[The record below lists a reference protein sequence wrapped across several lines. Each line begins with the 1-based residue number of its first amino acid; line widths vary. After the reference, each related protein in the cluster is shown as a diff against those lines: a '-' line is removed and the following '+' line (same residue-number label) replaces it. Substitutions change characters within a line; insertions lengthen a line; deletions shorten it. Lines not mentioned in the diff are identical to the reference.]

1 MKLNMKRKQM
11 AFGAVMVA
19 AMAVVPMQGSLLAQV
34 MGAGSALA
42 QAVNKQPK
50 VDFKLS
56 VAKLTT
62 AKNDQGATVEKW
74 QPLDSGNAVVAPGD
88 TLRYNVAGKNTGN
101 DTAKK
106 LVITQP
112 IPQKTVYVLNS
123 ATVEQQAVITYSIDG
138 GKSYVAKPTVRVQL
152 ASGEIAVGLG
162 PTEGYRPAPPEAY
175 THVRWQVSQSLSPQQ
190 QLLAQYQV
198 RVK

>member
-1 MKLNMKRKQM
+1 MKMKRQQIV
-11 AFGAVMVA
+11 FGAMMVA

-42 QAVNKQPK
+42 QAVNRQPK
-50 VDFKLS
+50 VDFRLS

-138 GKSYVAKPTVRVQL
+138 GKSYVANPTVRVKL
-152 ASGEIAVGLG
+152 ASGEIAD
-162 PTEGYRPAPPEAY
+162 RPAPAESY
-175 THVRWQVSQSLSPQQ
+175 THVRWQVSQALSPQQ

>member
-1 MKLNMKRKQM
+1 MNMKRQQIV
-11 AFGAVMVA
+11 FGAVMVA

-50 VDFKLS
+50 IEFKLS
-56 VAKLTT
+56 AAKLTT
-62 AKNDQGATVEKW
+62 AKTEQGATVEKW

-88 TLRYNVAGKNTGN
+88 TLRYKVAGKNTGN
-101 DTAKK
+101 DTAKR

-112 IPQKTVYVLNS
+112 IPQKTVYVPGT
-123 ATVEQQAVITYSIDG
+123 ATIEQQAVITYSIDG
-138 GKSYVAKPTVRVQL
+138 GKTYVANPMVRVKL
-152 ASGEIAVGLG
+152 ASGEVAD
-162 PTEGYRPAPPEAY
+162 RPAPPESY
-175 THVRWQVSQSLSPQQ
+175 THVRWQVSQVLQPQQ
-190 QLLAQYQV
+190 QVLAQYQV

>member
-1 MKLNMKRKQM
+1 MKMNRKRIV
-11 AFGAVMVA
+11 FGAVMVA
-19 AMAVVPMQGSLLAQV
+19 AMALVPMQGPILNQV
-34 MGAGSALA
+34 IGVGSALA
-42 QAVNKQPK
+42 QAVNKQPQ

-56 VAKLTT
+56 AAKLTM
-62 AKNDQGATVEKW
+62 AKNDQGAMVEKW
-74 QPLDSGNAVVAPGD
+74 QPLDSGSAVVAPGD
-88 TLRYNVAGKNTGN
+88 MLRYSVAGKNIGN

-123 ATVEQQAVITYSIDG
+123 AMIEQQAVITYSIDG
-138 GKSYVAKPTVRVQL
+138 GKSYVAKPTVRVKL
-152 ASGEIAVGLG
+152 ASGEIAD
-162 PTEGYRPAPPEAY
+162 RPAPPESY
-175 THVRWQVSQSLSPQQ
+175 THVRWQVSQALSPQQ